1 MYFPINNDSFYI
13 SISSNKEEFI
23 EQLHKIVLY
32 IDSILKE
39 SNKYYLSV
47 NYSFSIELYGTYFY
61 SFDTIKII
69 LFVMI

>member
-47 NYSFSIELYGTYFY
+47 NYSFNIELYGTYFY